1 MSTSPLT
8 LVAPPAARS
17 LAMPV
22 RPFARLRTYGRRVR
36 RRFLFAPSDFDFS
49 GLAADWTSWIAQLTE
64 RNR

>member
-22 RPFARLRTYGRRVR
+22 RPFARLRTYGRRMR
-36 RRFLFAPSDFDFS
+36 RRFLFAPRDFDFS
-49 GLAADWTSWIAQLTE
+49 SLAPDWPNWIAQLTE
-64 RNR
+64 RTR